1 MKYEEMIRKRVP
13 QKALLLQT
21 VEEIAETVK
30 AGCKMLRALGN
41 GSPTPVKPEMARE
54 NLQEEVHDL
63 VNMWHVLDM
72 ERAVKAPL
80 TPQNIGGMKSEEK
93 AILGMMHHL
102 TEASAILMDQAAG
115 FQDGY
120 KVATKA
126 ATLEEAKAALAQD
139 GHRIKTNKLIIL
151 IIVIHGSKQGHAD
164 GDLALVLDI
173 FPVGLF
179 CGCYAENGKAQDGC
193 KQQGKKLLHRGDPP
207 Q

>member
-115 FQDGY
+115 FQDGD

-126 ATLEEAKAALAQD
+126 ATLIYMGLRLVSVYYDISYGDECQSKMARWVRRLQEA
-139 GHRIKTNKLIIL
+139 RT
-151 IIVIHGSKQGHAD
+151 
-164 GDLALVLDI
+164 
-173 FPVGLF
+173 
-179 CGCYAENGKAQDGC
+179 
-193 KQQGKKLLHRGDPP
+193 
-207 Q
+207 